1 MTHCHEL
8 SGYSIKTTPKY
19 FQRSPQTYDV
29 IFSVYKNEGNK
40 RNHLSFQHAQ

>member
-19 FQRSPQTYDV
+19 FQRSPQIYDV
-29 IFSVYKNEGNK
+29 IFSVYKNDGNK